1 MERSSRQKK
10 RWKIG
15 TFFNLPS
22 NSIQPDRASSRCLFQ
37 MGSNQVRKKKKKKKP
52 WQSLTEAASVPLSLA
67 TEWPAA
73 NQPTGLLPAY
83 CLN

>member
-1 MERSSRQKK
+1 MYQLTFKFNEAKESLKQVFAPNGYESSDKK
-10 RWKIG
+10 NNGKNKNPG
-15 TFFNLPS
+15 QNLG
-22 NSIQPDRASSRCLFQ
+22 D
-37 MGSNQVRKKKKKKKP
+37 
-52 WQSLTEAASVPLSLA
+52 AASLPLSLA